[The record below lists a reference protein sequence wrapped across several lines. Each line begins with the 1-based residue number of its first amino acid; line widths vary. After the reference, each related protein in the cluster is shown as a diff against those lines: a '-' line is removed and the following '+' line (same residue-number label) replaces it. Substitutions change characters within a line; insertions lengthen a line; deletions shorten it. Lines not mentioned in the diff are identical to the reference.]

1 MGYTSRFFRIVK
13 SRRVKRSARIV
24 YKGYTIWRTI
34 RNPWRLIDYGFRLL
48 I

>member
-13 SRRVKRSARIV
+13 SKRVKRSAKIV
-24 YKGYTIWRTI
+24 YKGYTVWRII
-34 RNPWRLIDYGFRLL
+34 RNPWVIFDYGIRFL